1 MDRYLIVVIFIL
13 SILSFLVFGF
23 MIYGMFIEI
32 NICPDGFLTTSL
44 IITNSLLL
52 LNIIKTILFR
62 IFCQKLSTS
71 NISLGP
77 EDDDDY

>member
-1 MDRYLIVVIFIL
+1 
-13 SILSFLVFGF
+13 
-23 MIYGMFIEI
+23 MFIEI

-71 NISLGP
+71 LRNISWGP

>member
-1 MDRYLIVVIFIL
+1 MIVVIFIL

-23 MIYGMFIEI
+23 MIYEMFIEI

-71 NISLGP
+71 LRNISWGP

>member
-1 MDRYLIVVIFIL
+1 
-13 SILSFLVFGF
+13 
-23 MIYGMFIEI
+23 MFIEI

-44 IITNSLLL
+44 IITYSLLL

-71 NISLGP
+71 LRNISWGP